1 MRFMIIGKVC
11 SGLGSAATNVH
22 RDIYKAAKSSLSG
35 DRALHVRSAAAS
47 CIMAMAPYC
56 SFIYEAPNGMKKR
69 FNVLHENLN
78 ISFKVGS
85 KLAETLLDVTIDFF
99 RPRKPKRGFRNNR
112 SGLLSWF

>member
-1 MRFMIIGKVC
+1 MNSFNVINITFNLKTKFTIIGKVC

-69 FNVLHENLN
+69 FDILHENLN
-78 ISFKVGS
+78 VYF
-85 KLAETLLDVTIDFF
+85 
-99 RPRKPKRGFRNNR
+99 
-112 SGLLSWF
+112 

>member
-1 MRFMIIGKVC
+1 MIIGKVC

-56 SFIYEAPNGMKKR
+56 SFIYEAPNGIKKW
-69 FNVLHENLN
+69 LTILLEN
-78 ISFKVGS
+78 FKIAY
-85 KLAETLLDVTIDFF
+85 KIA
-99 RPRKPKRGFRNNR
+99 
-112 SGLLSWF
+112 